1 MAELSKKKYGRETK
15 DYVRLMGL
23 LKDNEPFLFESL
35 KKLLKKYPEKKL
47 DDLIMDTLK
56 IILTKEHWNA
66 IELLLM
72 TNTLGK

>member
-1 MAELSKKKYGRETK
+1 MAELSKKKHGRETK

-35 KKLLKKYPEKKL
+35 KKLLKEHPEKKL